1 MVRFM
6 RLPFEAALYKNITLP
21 NNLKRV
27 VDTDKPPTHAGGF
40 CFRVSVVVRQF
51 RLGDFFCAWRQ

>member
-6 RLPFEAALYKNITLP
+6 RLPFVAALYKNITLP

-27 VDTDKPPTHAGGF
+27 VDTEKPPTHAGGF

-51 RLGDFFCAWRQ
+51 RLGDFF